1 MKDMREEDGKC
12 REEGPNCL
20 KSDTGARAE
29 KQKIEGAD
37 RGRQLKITLF

>member
-29 KQKIEGAD
+29 NRRLGEQTEEGS
-37 RGRQLKITLF
+37 